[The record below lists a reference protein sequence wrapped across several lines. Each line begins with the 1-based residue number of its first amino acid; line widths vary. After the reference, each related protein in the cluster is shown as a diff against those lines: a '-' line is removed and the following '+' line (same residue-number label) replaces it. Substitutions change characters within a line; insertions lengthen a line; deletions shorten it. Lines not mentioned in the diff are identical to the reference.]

1 MWTVEEPLFL
11 LFLLLVIPGVFF
23 SHYYRRRGGVIPY
36 PLGIWQGET
45 FGGGSRVV
53 SLLLILTSFFFWAG
67 VAVLI
72 LSLAGPIRVT
82 KEPVYLSRGM
92 DILFVLDES
101 PSMASKDFRPFN
113 RFETAK
119 DLMVQFLEG
128 RENDAVGLVTFSG
141 EAALRVPP
149 TVDYDT
155 FESRVKQLE
164 LMTLGDGTSLGM
176 GIAVAVLHLQDSRAP
191 EQIIILLTDG
201 ESNSGEISPLAA
213 ARIASEMGVR
223 IYAVGVGSAGRVP
236 LEYTDPATGRTYRG
250 QYDSGYNEELLKEI
264 AALTGGM
271 YFGAPSPGALDQVFR
286 SIDSLETTEKRI
298 LIKAHTTAR
307 HRLFIM
313 AGFLLILLSFIL
325 RKAILREAL

>member
-11 LFLLLVIPGVFF
+11 LLLPLVIPGIFF

-45 FGGGSRVV
+45 FRGGSRGI
-53 SLLLILTSFFFWAG
+53 SLLLALTSLVFWAG
-67 VAVLI
+67 FVVLI

-82 KEPVYLSRGM
+82 KEPVYLNRGM

-101 PSMASKDFRPFN
+101 PSMASKDFRPAN

-119 DLMVQFLEG
+119 DLMGQFVEG

-149 TVDYDT
+149 TVDYGT
-155 FESRVKQLE
+155 FKSRVEQLE
-164 LMTLGDGTSLGM
+164 LMTLGDGTALGM
-176 GIAVAVLHLQDSRAP
+176 GIAVAVLHLQDSQAS
-191 EQIIILLTDG
+191 EQVIILLTDG
-201 ESNSGEISPLAA
+201 ESNAGEISPLAA
-213 ARIASEMGVR
+213 ARIAAEMGIR

-250 QYDSGYNEELLKEI
+250 QYDSGFNEELLMEM

-271 YFGAPSPGALDQVFR
+271 YFGAPSPGALDQVLR

-298 LIKAHTTAR
+298 LIKAHTSAQ
-307 HRLFIM
+307 HRPFIM
-313 AGFLLILLSFIL
+313 AGFLLILISFIL
-325 RKAILREAL
+325 RKAFLREAL